1 MSFHEG
7 GFDTKLTLTKGRAR
21 LQSIPRGTI
30 QVQQTLKSAA
40 AVSSSTRTD
49 RAANG
54 RWSCPFNNAQGHCTS
69 NPIPLPGIKLR
80 RTSHSETE
88 QLNFR
93 QPGILHTN
101 SSPPRYPSSLGAAS
115 QYDIKSVVLPRPPPF
130 TTLPNTPNACQSPD
144 GCPYNERTCSDS
156 FSFCSFV
163 TTPPVI
169 QING

>member
-21 LQSIPRGTI
+21 LESIPRSTI

-101 SSPPRYPSSLGAAS
+101 SSPP
-115 QYDIKSVVLPRPPPF
+115 PPPPVPIISRSGVPVRHKECGPSQATSF
-130 TTLPNTPNACQSPD
+130 YNASEYSKCLPITRRMS
-144 GCPYNERTCSDS
+144 
-156 FSFCSFV
+156 V
-163 TTPPVI
+163 
-169 QING
+169 